1 MRKFSP
7 SALLIALQFV
17 AAAPAHAQESRTMAF
32 VLGAEQSELAVDVSY
47 RDPSEVDRRF
57 RGSRLLPVEL
67 LVRNLSTRPLPF
79 DYGDV
84 RLGLNG
90 EASLSPATTA
100 AVLDEMKRLRVY
112 TLLDRVLGSQSD
124 AFFPNFYPNIQSRL
138 QEERLTDGDIA
149 PGGVRRGF
157 VYFLRRPNSDGTAFN
172 GVMWLEWPAALR
184 YQPQMLETKAVR
196 VQTKAATKPSFSD
209 TLAQVWSGVVG
220 PKPSYHKSYAL
231 LVGIGKYRHL
241 APLSSPEID
250 VKKVAGYLNAQGFDE
265 VVTVTDESVTAKM
278 LEFPQKYFTAKIQ
291 GDDRFIF
298 YYSGHGVSGVRGTVA
313 TGYLPLVDEE
323 RGKNDHSI
331 PMNDLVKWMSGLSAK
346 HLLIILDSCFSG
358 LAVQGLEMKS
368 DKPYDLKADPE
379 ALSRLSR
386 QPSRYLLMAGNERQE
401 SIGDRRWNGSL
412 FTEQVLTGLQTAP
425 DADMHRDRI
434 ITMRELY
441 AWLPEA
447 VSREAQKVHRELTP
461 LLKDLCPNGVCEGD
475 FVFVR

>member
-1 MRKFSP
+1 
-7 SALLIALQFV
+7 
-17 AAAPAHAQESRTMAF
+17 MAF
-32 VLGAEQSELAVDVSY
+32 VLGAAQSELAVDISY

-57 RGSRLLPVEL
+57 KGSRLLPVEL
-67 LVRNLSTRPLPF
+67 SVRNLSMRSLPF
-79 DYGDV
+79 NYEDI

-90 EASLSPATTA
+90 QTPLAPVDAA
-100 AVLDEMKRLRVY
+100 AVLNEMRRLGKY
-112 TLLDRVLGSQSD
+112 TLLDRVLSSQSD
-124 AFFPNFYPNIQSRL
+124 AFFPNFYPNIQARL
-138 QEERLTDGDIA
+138 REARLPDGNIG
-149 PGGVRRGF
+149 PGGRKRGF
-157 VYFLRRPNSDGTAFN
+157 VYFLRGPNSDDTTFN
-172 GVMWLEWPAALR
+172 GVMTLEWRAPLGDQR
-184 YQPQMLETKAVR
+184 QMLETKAVI
-196 VQTKAATKPSFSD
+196 VQTKEATKPGISD
-209 TLAQVWSGVVG
+209 ILAQAWTDIVG

-241 APLSSPEID
+241 PPLSSPEID
-250 VKKVAGYLNAQGFDE
+250 VRKMAGYLKAQGFDE
-265 VVTVTDESVTAKM
+265 VISVTDESVTAKT

-291 GDDRFIF
+291 DDDRFIF
-298 YYSGHGVSGVRGTVA
+298 YYSGHGVSGVRGTAA

-323 RGKNDHSI
+323 RGRTDHSI
-331 PMNDLVKWMSGLSAK
+331 VMNDLVEWMSGLHVK

-368 DKPYDLKADPE
+368 DKPYDLKVDPG

-386 QPSRYLLMAGNERQE
+386 EPARYLLMAGNERQE
-401 SIGDRRWNGSL
+401 SFGDKRWNGSL
-412 FTEQVLTGLQTAP
+412 FTEQILTGLQTAP

-461 LLKDLCPNGVCEGD
+461 LLKDLSPNGVSEGD